1 MLYISFHIPIFLLTY
16 FYDRCNHLKV
26 HRQSLQVAAKQ
37 HFSYPVRLL
46 ALNWSLDQP
55 PAAIHRICGDRVLQR
70 GDNHQSLRVR
80 GDSLSKSH
88 EEAIWMFINSTQA
101 LAPNQVDSIVEME
114 LGESLED
121 AVKRAVE
128 GCVAVMGLEMPS
140 DEKIQEALDVV
151 RGYAP
156 TGKRADNPKDKKKLK
171 ATTSRD

>member
-1 MLYISFHIPIFLLTY
+1 
-16 FYDRCNHLKV
+16 
-26 HRQSLQVAAKQ
+26 
-37 HFSYPVRLL
+37 
-46 ALNWSLDQP
+46 
-55 PAAIHRICGDRVLQR
+55 
-70 GDNHQSLRVR
+70 
-80 GDSLSKSH
+80 
-88 EEAIWMFINSTQA
+88 MFINSTQA
-101 LAPNQVDSIVEME
+101 HAPNEVDSIVEME

-151 RGYAP
+151 RSYAP